1 MRLFVKIK
9 IGGKLGGNSNQLFN
23 ILYINIH
30 IINSLSMDYLNTYQN
45 MLEYDISPVLSFD
58 DPTFFCQG
66 VSAIEKSWGDNYLT
80 NEVFSAQFFPD
91 AYNPLLAGKVVVV
104 GNLSCRQIA
113 KERSLP
119 FPALHLPKE

>member
-45 MLEYDISPVLSFD
+45 MLE
-58 DPTFFCQG
+58 FFLLMIRHFS
-66 VSAIEKSWGDNYLT
+66 VK
-80 NEVFSAQFFPD
+80 VFLQS
-91 AYNPLLAGKVVVV
+91 
-104 GNLSCRQIA
+104 
-113 KERSLP
+113 RSRG
-119 FPALHLPKE
+119 EIII